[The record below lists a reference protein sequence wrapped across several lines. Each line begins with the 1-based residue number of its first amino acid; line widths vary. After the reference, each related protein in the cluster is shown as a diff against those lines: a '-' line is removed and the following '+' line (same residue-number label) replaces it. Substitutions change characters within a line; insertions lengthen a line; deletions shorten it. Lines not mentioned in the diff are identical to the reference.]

1 MDGMLWS
8 FGASWPSE
16 AVAAARALR
25 VLLVAAT
32 LPALGLGL
40 GHAARGQPAEAIA
53 SQKAHVDDVVAE
65 ITRCQRKDDV
75 LTVVMELRNTGGQE
89 VSFYPMY
96 SNNYDDYYFTAKN
109 KKYLMLR
116 DTEDKPLARAASNTQ
131 IKLKP
136 GQSWT
141 WWAKYPAPPPDVTSV
156 TYYTYVTL
164 PFEDLPIS
172 G

>member
-8 FGASWPSE
+8 FGASWPPE
-16 AVAAARALR
+16 AAAARALR
-25 VLLVAAT
+25 VLLVVAT
-32 LPALGLGL
+32 LPALGLGF
-40 GHAARGQPAEAIA
+40 GHAARAAEALA
-53 SQKAHVDDVVAE
+53 SQEAHVDGVVAE

-89 VSFYPMY
+89 VTFYVIY
-96 SNNYDDYYFTAKN
+96 GGNYDEYYFTAKN

-116 DTEDKPLARAASNTQ
+116 DTEDKPLARAASSTQ
-131 IKLKP
+131 VTLKP

-141 WWAKYPAPPPDVTSV
+141 WWAKYPAPPPDVTSI
-156 TYYTYVTL
+156 TYFTYVTL

-172 G
+172 S